1 MCCSTHRARGWEFCA
16 GAPDARWRLTPDVV
30 ERLSSLQRRLFDAA
44 VPLVRPGGVLV
55 YSVCT
60 MSSAETV
67 GVDDHVARVWP
78 ELEPIGAPGEP
89 WRESGRGGLLLP
101 HVAGTDGMFIARY
114 RVPDDRAASSPAVS

>member
-1 MCCSTHRARGWEFCA
+1 MRAW
-16 GAPDARWRLTPDVV
+16 AREPVALAHLDCDWYASVLTCLENIVPRL
-30 ERLSSLQRRLFDAA
+30 A
-44 VPLVRPGGVLV
+44 PGGVLV